1 MGIRRLISRTAPGV
15 ALRVTHPPVPV
26 LAPAASTVRVPADP
40 SPALSRGAEHL
51 RRLLA
56 PGRVPTALRI
66 PPAGLRPRRP
76 PARRGLTAV
85 AGTGGRLRLISV
97 AGAWL
102 SAAGAGTR
110 SGLIC
115 VARARLTCVAGPGG
129 RFRLLSAAGAGGRSR
144 LITAARARLITTA
157 GAKERPRPITPTG
170 TGGRFPLITPTGTG
184 GRSPLTTPARTGT
197 RTPPSTTVA
206 PAGHRV
212 RRARPPWADMARGY
226 LALAL
231 TLLPRPFPTS
241 LALRAPTTPA
251 VSPGALSEAP
261 SSVPRRRVRDRR
273 GPEPDATP

>member
-1 MGIRRLISRTAPGV
+1 
-15 ALRVTHPPVPV
+15 
-26 LAPAASTVRVPADP
+26 
-40 SPALSRGAEHL
+40 GAKD
-51 RRLLA
+51 
-56 PGRVPTALRI
+56 
-66 PPAGLRPRRP
+66 RPRP
-76 PARRGLTAV
+76 ITPT
-85 AGTGGRLRLISV
+85 GTGGRFPLITPT
-97 AGAWL
+97 G
-102 SAAGAGTR
+102 
-110 SGLIC
+110 I
-115 VARARLTCVAGPGG
+115 
-129 RFRLLSAAGAGGRSR
+129 GGRSR
-144 LITAARARLITTA
+144 LITAARARLISTARARLISTA
-157 GAKERPRPITPTG
+157 GAKDRPRPITPTG

-184 GRSPLTTPARTGT
+184 DRFPLTTPARTGT